1 MWNPLLPLLE
11 VLDRY
16 HGLLIGIAALGAV
29 LLANLLVYRRGWKSY
44 PTLKQY
50 LAAHPGCETPDGV
63 VCDICRRKAMGL
75 NVPGSGRI
83 FRCAWCETELYRV
96 DNA

>member
-1 MWNPLLPLLE
+1 MWKPLLPLLE

-16 HGLLIGIAALGAV
+16 HGLLIGVAALGVV
-29 LLANLLVYRRGWKSY
+29 LLANLVAYRRGWKSY

-50 LAAHPGCETPDGV
+50 LAAHPGCETPGGV
-63 VCDICRRKAMGL
+63 VCVICHRRAMGM

-83 FRCAWCETELYRV
+83 FCCAWCETELYRV
-96 DNA
+96 DNG